1 MSENKKNGR
10 PVPPTVVVSTGN
22 ANLDFESGTDYPLA
36 YCVASDR
43 RVCVLTLKS
52 LGIVR
57 VGGPDLGFEFINADS
72 LREWLTRHNYGWVT
86 FCRDQKTMLDSL
98 FGI

>member
-10 PVPPTVVVSTGN
+10 PVPPVVVVSTGN
-22 ANLDFESGTDYPLA
+22 ANLDFETGTDYPLA
-36 YCVASDR
+36 YCVAADR
-43 RVCVLTLKS
+43 RVCVLSSKS
-52 LGIVR
+52 GIVR
-57 VGGPDLGFEFINADS
+57 VGGPDLGFEFPDAASI
-72 LREWLTRHNYGWVT
+72 REWLTKNKFGWVT